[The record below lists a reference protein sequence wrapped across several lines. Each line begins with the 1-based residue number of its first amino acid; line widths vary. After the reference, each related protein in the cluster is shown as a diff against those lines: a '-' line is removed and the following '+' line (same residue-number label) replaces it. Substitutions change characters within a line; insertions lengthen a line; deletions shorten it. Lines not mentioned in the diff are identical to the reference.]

1 MKSSIGKSVLAA
13 AFGSLLAGG
22 AVAADL
28 PGRGAPASPGP
39 VFSPVQAYNW
49 SGVYAGLNAGYG
61 WGSFQRGTKGL
72 IGSTSGAALGAT
84 LGYNYQM
91 GSFVIGAEGDLNKS
105 WERGGRNFV
114 GPAATK
120 GSLDWFG
127 TLRARAGFAADRAL
141 VYATGG
147 YAFGKLNAS
156 VNDTGIPAAFSNS
169 SIRHGYALGAGIEY
183 AFTNN
188 ISAKAE
194 YLYMNLGG
202 GSVFGAPYV
211 QTSGYSTSIIRA
223 GVNYHF

>member
-1 MKSSIGKSVLAA
+1 MKKLFLAA
-13 AFGSLLAGG
+13 ALAPALIASG
-22 AVAADL
+22 AALAADL

-49 SGVYAGLNAGYG
+49 TGVYAGVNAGYG
-61 WGSFQRGTKGL
+61 WGKFQRGAAPL
-72 IGSTSGAALGAT
+72 IGGTSGATIGGT

-91 GSFVIGAEGDLNKS
+91 GSLVLGVEGDLNKS

-114 GPAATK
+114 GPISTK
-120 GSLDWFG
+120 GSMEWYG
-127 TLRARAGFAADRAL
+127 TLRGRAGFAADRAL

-147 YAFGKLNAS
+147 YAFGKINAS
-156 VNDTGIPAAFSNS
+156 INDTVLPVQFSNS
-169 SIRHGYALGAGIEY
+169 STRHGYVLGAGIEY

-194 YLYMNLGG
+194 YLYMRLG
-202 GSVFGAPYV
+202 SNTMFAAPYLT
-211 QTSGYSTSIIRA
+211 TSAYSTSLIRA